1 MKSFFVVLLLGGL
14 CACAATPP
22 AAPTAALL
30 RDEAF
35 DAPAERI
42 DAEALFALTPAMQR
56 YLDERVAPRAL
67 TRGVRHALIEALY
80 ERGELQLTYDTEQT
94 RTAGEAFASR
104 SGNCLSLVIMTAAFA
119 KRLNLQVQYQSVL
132 VDDTWS
138 RNGDLLF
145 ANAHVNLVLGLRA
158 FDTHF
163 GARDADLLVVD
174 FLPTEEARRA
184 RTRAIGEDTVIA
196 MFMNNRAAEA
206 LAQGRLDAAYWWAR
220 AAILQTPTFMPAYNT
235 LGVIYRRHG
244 QPDAALRALE
254 YAHAVEPANT
264 LVMSNLVQVLG
275 EVGQSAR
282 AQALAARLARIEP
295 EPPFHY
301 FDLGMAAM
309 RAGDYF
315 AARDYF
321 AKEVDRAAY
330 YHEFHFW
337 LAQADYRLGH
347 LQQARR
353 HLQVAMENSPTRAEH
368 ALYAA
373 KLEWLRTRTLQ

>member
-196 MFMNNRAAEA
+196 MFMNNRAAECLA
-206 LAQGRLDAAYWWAR
+206 LTAKRNIENGLVDDVISEPLGGAHRDPAAAIRTLGDAIEGSLKAIEGESRDALRKNRRAKFLAMGRL
-220 AAILQTPTFMPAYNT
+220 
-235 LGVIYRRHG
+235 
-244 QPDAALRALE
+244 
-254 YAHAVEPANT
+254 
-264 LVMSNLVQVLG
+264 
-275 EVGQSAR
+275 
-282 AQALAARLARIEP
+282 
-295 EPPFHY
+295 
-301 FDLGMAAM
+301 
-309 RAGDYF
+309 
-315 AARDYF
+315 
-321 AKEVDRAAY
+321 
-330 YHEFHFW
+330 
-337 LAQADYRLGH
+337 
-347 LQQARR
+347 
-353 HLQVAMENSPTRAEH
+353 
-368 ALYAA
+368 
-373 KLEWLRTRTLQ
+373 

>member
-67 TRGVRHALIEALY
+67 TRGARHALIEALY

-174 FLPTEEARRA
+174 FLPTDEARRA